1 MQSLRGGLA
10 ALVVGVA
17 SVLVVLALAILPFLN
32 PVWVGFA
39 QERALAAT
47 WTGFVPADL
56 RTVTD
61 AILADLVLGPPDF
74 DVTLAGQPVL
84 NEAERGHMRDVRTV
98 FLGLYLAAA
107 VGALV
112 LVAAFV
118 LARGRS
124 RARLWRRLSRSGLVI
139 AVVTVAGGLL
149 ALVFFDAV
157 FALFHRVLFPQGNWQ
172 FDPATDR
179 LVQLFPERF
188 WVETSVA
195 VGVVVIV
202 LGVALA
208 WLGARRGAAI
218 ERRTAGTPATLN
230 AVPVR

>member
-39 QERALAAT
+39 QERAQAAA
-47 WTGFVPADL
+47 WTGFAPADL
-56 RTVTD
+56 RTVTG
-61 AILADLVLGPPDF
+61 AILADLVLGPRDF

-118 LARGRS
+118 IARGRS
-124 RARLWRRLSRSGLVI
+124 RARLWRRLSRAGLVI

-149 ALVFFDAV
+149 ALVFFDTA
-157 FALFHRVLFPQGNWQ
+157 FALFHRVFFPQGNWQ

-202 LGVALA
+202 LGVVLA

-218 ERRTAGTPATLN
+218 ERQTAGTPATLN

>member
-17 SVLVVLALAILPFLN
+17 SVPVVLALAILPFLN

-39 QERALAAT
+39 QERAQAAA
-47 WTGFVPADL
+47 WTGFAPMDL
-56 RTVTD
+56 HTVTD
-61 AILADLVLGPPDF
+61 ALLVDLVLGPPDF

-112 LVAAFV
+112 LVAAFG
-118 LARGRS
+118 LARGRA

-149 ALVFFDAV
+149 ALVFFDAA
-157 FALFHRVLFPQGNWQ
+157 FALFHRVFFPQGNWQ

-202 LGVALA
+202 LGIALA
-208 WLGARRGAAI
+208 WVGGRRAAAI
-218 ERRTAGTPATLN
+218 ERQTAGTPATLN